1 MNYEIRT
8 TQLFNKWMASLK
20 DRQASLAIAM
30 RLDRA
35 ANGNLGDIKSLGDGI
50 SEIRIFTGKGYRLY
64 FTIRDRSIIFLLHG
78 GDKSSQQ
85 HDIKKAKELAKN
97 L

>member
-1 MNYEIRT
+1 
-8 TQLFNKWMASLK
+8 MASLK